1 MIFKVKDDI
10 LKLKRP
16 AITSLFII
24 IYLGILAYGVLSG
37 GISKNYTRK
46 QEGERL
52 YTAINLQFKDKI
64 QYQNVDFRYIKISL
78 YLLGELRDYK
88 DFVSKRGYSEIRE
101 NVYCKNGNLIT
112 LHHNFPNIEFQYE
125 YDSSVCK

>member
-1 MIFKVKDDI
+1 MIAKNKYLI
-10 LKLKRP
+10 
-16 AITSLFII
+16 SLFII

-52 YTAINLQFKDKI
+52 YTALNLQFKDKI

>member
-1 MIFKVKDDI
+1 MIAKNKYLI
-10 LKLKRP
+10 
-16 AITSLFII
+16 SLFII

-52 YTAINLQFKDKI
+52 YTALNLQFKDKI
-64 QYQNVDFRYIKISL
+64 QYQNVDFRYVKISL
-78 YLLGELRDYK
+78 HLLGELRDYK
-88 DFVSKRGYSEIRE
+88 DFVSKRGYSKIRE

-112 LHHNFPNIEFQYE
+112 LHHKFPNIEFQYE

>member
-1 MIFKVKDDI
+1 MIAKNKYLI
-10 LKLKRP
+10 
-16 AITSLFII
+16 SLFII

-112 LHHNFPNIEFQYE
+112 LHHNFPNIEFQYV

>member
-1 MIFKVKDDI
+1 MIAKNKYLI
-10 LKLKRP
+10 
-16 AITSLFII
+16 SLFII

-52 YTAINLQFKDKI
+52 YTALSIQFKDKI
-64 QYQNVDFRYIKISL
+64 QYQNIDFRYIKVSL
-78 YLLGELRDYK
+78 HLLGELMDYK

>member
-1 MIFKVKDDI
+1 MIAKNKYLI
-10 LKLKRP
+10 
-16 AITSLFII
+16 SLFII

-64 QYQNVDFRYIKISL
+64 QYQNVEFRYIKISL

>member
-1 MIFKVKDDI
+1 MIAKNKYLI
-10 LKLKRP
+10 
-16 AITSLFII
+16 SLFII
-24 IYLGILAYGVLSG
+24 IYLRILAYGVLSG

>member
-1 MIFKVKDDI
+1 MIAKNKYLI
-10 LKLKRP
+10 
-16 AITSLFII
+16 SLFII

-101 NVYCKNGNLIT
+101 NVYCKNGNLII
-112 LHHNFPNIEFQYE
+112 LHPNFPNIEFQYE

>member
-1 MIFKVKDDI
+1 MIAKNKYLI
-10 LKLKRP
+10 
-16 AITSLFII
+16 SLFII

-37 GISKNYTRK
+37 GIAKNYTKK

-52 YTAINLQFKDKI
+52 YTALSIQFKDKI
-64 QYQNVDFRYIKISL
+64 QYQNVDFRYVKISL
-78 YLLGELRDYK
+78 HLLGELRDYK

-101 NVYCKNGNLIT
+101 NIYCKNGNLIT

>member
-1 MIFKVKDDI
+1 MIAKNKYLI
-10 LKLKRP
+10 
-16 AITSLFII
+16 SLFII

-64 QYQNVDFRYIKISL
+64 QYQNGDFRYIKISL

>member
-1 MIFKVKDDI
+1 MIVKSKYLI
-10 LKLKRP
+10 
-16 AITSLFII
+16 FII

-37 GISKNYTRK
+37 WLSQNYTRK

-52 YTAINLQFKDKI
+52 YNALSIQFKDKI
-64 QYQNVDFRYIKISL
+64 QYQNIDFRYIKVSL
-78 YLLGELRDYK
+78 HLLGELRDYK

-101 NVYCKNGNLIT
+101 NVYCKNGNLII
-112 LHHNFPNIEFQYE
+112 LHPNFPNIEFQYE

>member
-1 MIFKVKDDI
+1 MIAKNKYLI
-10 LKLKRP
+10 
-16 AITSLFII
+16 SLFII

-52 YTAINLQFKDKI
+52 YTAINLQFKDQL
-64 QYQNVDFRYIKISL
+64 QYQNVDFRYVKVSL
-78 YLLGELRDYK
+78 HLLGELSDYK

-112 LHHNFPNIEFQYE
+112 LHHNFPNIEFHYE

>member
-1 MIFKVKDDI
+1 MIAKNKYLI
-10 LKLKRP
+10 
-16 AITSLFII
+16 SLFII

-37 GISKNYTRK
+37 GIAKNYTKK

-52 YTAINLQFKDKI
+52 YTALSIQFKDKI
-64 QYQNVDFRYIKISL
+64 QYQNIDFRYVKISL
-78 YLLGELRDYK
+78 HLLGELRDYK

-101 NVYCKNGNLIT
+101 NIYCKNGNLIT

>member
-1 MIFKVKDDI
+1 MIAKNKYLI
-10 LKLKRP
+10 
-16 AITSLFII
+16 SLFII
-24 IYLGILAYGVLSG
+24 IYLGILAYGVLLG

-52 YTAINLQFKDKI
+52 YTALNLQFKDKI
-64 QYQNVDFRYIKISL
+64 QYKNVDFRYVKVSL
-78 YLLGELRDYK
+78 HLLGELKDYK

>member
-1 MIFKVKDDI
+1 MITKNKYLI
-10 LKLKRP
+10 
-16 AITSLFII
+16 SLFII

>member
-1 MIFKVKDDI
+1 MIAKNKYLI
-10 LKLKRP
+10 
-16 AITSLFII
+16 SLFII
-24 IYLGILAYGVLSG
+24 IYLGILAYGVLSV

>member
-1 MIFKVKDDI
+1 MIAKNKYLI
-10 LKLKRP
+10 
-16 AITSLFII
+16 SLFII
-24 IYLGILAYGVLSG
+24 IYIGILVYGVLSG
-37 GISKNYTRK
+37 GLSQNYTRK

-52 YTAINLQFKDKI
+52 YNALSIQFKDKI
-64 QYQNVDFRYIKISL
+64 KYQNIDFRYIKVSL

-88 DFVSKRGYSEIRE
+88 DFVSKRGYSEIKE

-112 LHHNFPNIEFQYE
+112 LHHNFLNIEFQYE

>member
-1 MIFKVKDDI
+1 MIAKNKYLI
-10 LKLKRP
+10 
-16 AITSLFII
+16 SLFII

-101 NVYCKNGNLIT
+101 NDYCKNGNLIT

>member
-1 MIFKVKDDI
+1 MIAKNKYLV
-10 LKLKRP
+10 
-16 AITSLFII
+16 SLFII

-52 YTAINLQFKDKI
+52 YTALNLQFKDKI
-64 QYQNVDFRYIKISL
+64 QYQNVDFRYVKISL
-78 YLLGELRDYK
+78 HLLGELRDYK

-101 NVYCKNGNLIT
+101 NAYCKDGNLIT

>member
-1 MIFKVKDDI
+1 MIAKNKYLI
-10 LKLKRP
+10 
-16 AITSLFII
+16 SLFII

-52 YTAINLQFKDKI
+52 YTALNLQFKDKI
-64 QYQNVDFRYIKISL
+64 QYKNVDFRYVKVSL

>member
-1 MIFKVKDDI
+1 MIAKNKYLI
-10 LKLKRP
+10 
-16 AITSLFII
+16 SLFII

-101 NVYCKNGNLIT
+101 NVYCKNCNLIT

>member
-1 MIFKVKDDI
+1 MIAKNKYLI
-10 LKLKRP
+10 
-16 AITSLFII
+16 SLFII

-64 QYQNVDFRYIKISL
+64 QYQNVDSRYIKISL

>member
-1 MIFKVKDDI
+1 MIAKNKYLI
-10 LKLKRP
+10 
-16 AITSLFII
+16 SLFII

-52 YTAINLQFKDKI
+52 YTAINLQFKGKI
-64 QYQNVDFRYIKISL
+64 QYQNVDFRYVKVSL
-78 YLLGELRDYK
+78 HLLGELSDYK

-125 YDSSVCK
+125 YDYSVCK

>member
-1 MIFKVKDDI
+1 MIAKNKYLI
-10 LKLKRP
+10 
-16 AITSLFII
+16 SLFII

-37 GISKNYTRK
+37 GIAKNYTKK

-52 YTAINLQFKDKI
+52 YTALSIQFKDKI
-64 QYQNVDFRYIKISL
+64 QYQNVDFRYVKISL
-78 YLLGELRDYK
+78 HLLGELRDYK

-101 NVYCKNGNLIT
+101 NIYCKNGNLIT
-112 LHHNFPNIEFQYE
+112 LHHNFPNIEFHYE